1 MQHLQRGVTL
11 GGLVIGLFILI
22 IVALVGFKVIP
33 AYMEYGT
40 AKNAIQAVARDPGR
54 RRRDGSGYEERI
66 SARQAVASFA
76 RPASL
81 SRRSVRKEG
90 GDVVISFGYRK
101 EVPLFS
107 NVGLYFDFAAKS
119 K

>member
-40 AKNAIQAVARDPGR
+40 AKNAIQAVARDRQG
-54 RRRDGSGYEERI
+54 GSVQEIRKAFD
-66 SARQAVASFA
+66 ARAAIDDIKV
-76 RPASL
+76 
-81 SRRSVRKEG
+81 VRAQDLEITKEG

>member
-1 MQHLQRGVTL
+1 MQNLQRGVTL

-40 AKNAIQAVARDPGR
+40 AKNAIQAVARDRQGASVQEIR
-54 RRRDGSGYEERI
+54 KAFD
-66 SARQAVASFA
+66 ARAAIDDIKV
-76 RPASL
+76 
-81 SRRSVRKEG
+81 VRAQDLEITKEG

-101 EVPLFS
+101 EVALFS